1 MKQKAMKIE
10 YDLDCMTAAQR
21 EAMEAE
27 LRTLMHKHGWTF
39 EGSGADVEK
48 NDTRIRD
55 IAFTHCPDTECFH
68 WDGHSGCDAP
78 SCTR

>member
-27 LRTLMHKHGWTF
+27 LRALMHKHGWTF
-39 EGSGADVEK
+39 EGSGAVMESK
-48 NDTRIRD
+48 DTRIRD
-55 IAFTHCPDTECFH
+55 IAFTH
-68 WDGHSGCDAP
+68 
-78 SCTR
+78 